1 MFMHGT
7 TLIYFQ
13 TKYQQRNRVHH
24 KYVTKPIMWYE
35 SKPINITCF
44 FYPFPWSHKPKI
56 PIFIKLVFRF
66 GLGPKSLK
74 DKTQCFDILFKYEP
88 LATKRQCFDFFL
100 SVSPHK
106 TKQKNTLHRKSKNK
120 KMHRLVAKATH

>member
-13 TKYQQRNRVHH
+13 TKYQRRNRAHH

-35 SKPINITCF
+35 SKPINITC
-44 FYPFPWSHKPKI
+44 
-56 PIFIKLVFRF
+56 IFLILFHERF

-74 DKTQCFDILFKYEP
+74 DETQCFDILFKYEP

-120 KMHRLVAKATH
+120 KIHRFFAKATH